1 MKSGLV
7 EKLNR
12 SLIESPIESPKIRI
26 IETIT
31 FSLTV
36 AFFLCYTLANASSG
50 SGEAEGGKNWVGFFW
65 RAFNFVV
72 LVGFLYWLL
81 AAKVKDFFVGRQ
93 KALKVTLEEA
103 AASKEEALAKFAE
116 YDAKLDKAAEEIKS
130 IAEVIR
136 AQGLAEKEKIIAA
149 AVRAAEKMKDDARKR
164 VEQEM
169 KKARNDLRAEVVLL
183 SIKMAQEIL
192 KKQIATTDHAAMVEE
207 YIDKVVTR
215 N

>member
-12 SLIESPIESPKIRI
+12 SLMQSPKMRI
-26 IETIT
+26 IGTIT

-36 AFFLCYTLANASSG
+36 VFFLCCALANASSG
-50 SGEAEGGKNWVGFFW
+50 GGEADGGKNWVGFFW

-72 LVGFLYWLL
+72 LAGLLYWLL

-93 KALKVTLEEA
+93 KALKIALEEA
-103 AASKEEALAKFAE
+103 AASKEEALRKFAE

-149 AVRAAEKMKDDARKR
+149 AVQAAEKMKDDARKR

-169 KKARNDLRAEVVLL
+169 KKARNDLRAEVVRI
-183 SIKMAQEIL
+183 SIQMAQEIL
-192 KKQIATTDHAAMVEE
+192 KKQIAATDHAAMVDE

>member
-1 MKSGLV
+1 MKSGLA

-12 SLIESPIESPKIRI
+12 SLIESPKMRI
-26 IETIT
+26 IGTIT

-36 AFFLCYTLANASSG
+36 AFFLCCALANASSG
-50 SGEAEGGKNWVGFFW
+50 GGEADGGRNWIGFFW

-72 LVGFLYWLL
+72 LAGFLYWFL

-93 KALKVTLEEA
+93 KALKAALEEA
-103 AASKEEALAKFAE
+103 AASKEAALRKFAE

-130 IAEVIR
+130 VAEVIR

-169 KKARNDLRAEVVLL
+169 KKARNDLRAEVVRL
-183 SIKMAQEIL
+183 SIQMAQEIL
-192 KKQIATTDHAAMVEE
+192 KKQITATDHAAMVEE
-207 YIDKVVTR
+207 YIDKVVNR